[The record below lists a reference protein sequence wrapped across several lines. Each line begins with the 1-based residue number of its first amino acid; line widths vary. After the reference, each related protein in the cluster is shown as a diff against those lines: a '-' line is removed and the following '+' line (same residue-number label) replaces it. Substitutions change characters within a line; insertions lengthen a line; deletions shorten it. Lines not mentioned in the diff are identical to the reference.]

1 MNKTMTPALRG
12 RTAIGLACLILTACG
27 GGSDSTPATPAP
39 VTPPVAGG
47 GTTTP
52 PVTPAPAPAPEVK
65 LLSGGVTRF
74 AAKDSKLAFE
84 VQIKPNFTPTGTLFV
99 SASDKA
105 GAIAAPVAVTAGT
118 DGSYVLALETA
129 AGTPAGH
136 YTGDI
141 TLKLCADTA
150 CATPQAVAS
159 VAVPYDL
166 TVLASSTAWPG
177 DRLTPL
183 TPWTDVPDWTTFQGN
198 PAHTG
203 YVPVEIK
210 PDQLL
215 PRWKYGPI
223 NPVSN
228 PYMSYGNSA
237 TLVATDGIF
246 YGAGS
251 NLLKARKEYDGS
263 VVWSYDVSG
272 MTNPSVNPP
281 AIANGVVYM
290 AAGQGTSTLF
300 AFDATSGAVRF
311 RTALGYS
318 SSYDAILAPVA
329 VGNTVY
335 VNAGSYTGLFAFS
348 SVGEQLFNS
357 RTAQSSTWTPAVDD
371 NAVYTFDGTLQ
382 VIDRKTGN
390 VLVTARDNN
399 TSMYGSQINGAPV
412 LGATGNLFVARYAN
426 ANSSTANNEL
436 LKFNTA
442 KGYVDWRIAGNYP
455 LTPAY
460 AGGLLYA
467 PNNTPYRVEVRAE
480 GDGALQW
487 SWTPQQASETSW
499 AGEPVVTKNLLFVS
513 TNLATYA
520 IDLRTHKAVWS
531 YPAAGRLAL
540 TRSGILYIQSTDAL
554 VAFNVK

>member
-1 MNKTMTPALRG
+1 MNKTMIPALRG

-27 GGSDSTPATPAP
+27 GGSDSSPSTPAPAP

-52 PVTPAPAPAPEVK
+52 PTAPAPEVK
-65 LLSGGVTRF
+65 LLSGGVTRL

-105 GAIAAPVAVTAGT
+105 GAIAAPVAVTANA
-118 DGSYVLALETA
+118 DGSYVLALETT

-166 TVLASSTAWPG
+166 TVLASGTAWPG

-183 TPWTDVPDWTTFQGN
+183 TPWADVPDWTTFQGN
-198 PAHTG
+198 AAHTG

-228 PYMSYGNSA
+228 SYSSYGNTA
-237 TLVATDGIF
+237 TLVAMDGIF

-251 NLLKARKEYDGS
+251 NQLKARKEYDGS

-272 MTNPSVNPP
+272 MQAPSINPP
-281 AIANGVVYM
+281 AIANGAVYM
-290 AAGQGTSTLF
+290 AAGQQSSTLF
-300 AFDATSGAVRF
+300 AFDAANGTVRF
-311 RTALGYS
+311 RAPLGYGY
-318 SSYDAILAPVA
+318 SYDMGLAPVA
-329 VGNTVY
+329 TGNGVY
-335 VNAGSYTGLFAFS
+335 VNTGSYSGLYAFS
-348 SVGEQLFNS
+348 SIGEQMFAN
-357 RTAQSSTWTPAVDD
+357 RTAQAVASTPAVDD

-399 TSMYGSQINGAPV
+399 ASFYGSQINGAPV
-412 LGATGNLFVARYAN
+412 LGAAGNLFVARYT
-426 ANSSTANNEL
+426 STNGGSANNEL

-442 KGYVDWRIAGNYP
+442 KGYVDWRVAGSYP

-460 AGGLLYA
+460 AGGLLYV
-467 PNNTPYRVEVRAE
+467 PNNAPYRVEVRAE

-513 TNLATYA
+513 TNVATYA

>member
-27 GGSDSTPATPAP
+27 GGSDSSSPAPAP

-52 PVTPAPAPAPEVK
+52 PVAPAPEVK

-74 AAKDSKLAFE
+74 AAKDGKLAFE

-105 GAIAAPVAVTAGT
+105 GAIAAPVAVTANT

-166 TVLASSTAWPG
+166 TVLASGTAWPG

-198 PAHTG
+198 AAHTG

-210 PDQLL
+210 PEQLL

-223 NPVSN
+223 NPSSN
-228 PYMSYGNSA
+228 TYATYANSA
-237 TLVATDGIF
+237 TLVAADGLF
-246 YGAGS
+246 YGAG
-251 NLLKARKEYDGS
+251 NNQLKARKEYDGS

-272 MTNPSVNPP
+272 MQSPSINPP
-281 AIANGVVYM
+281 AIANGIVYM
-290 AAGQGTSTLF
+290 AAGQQSSTLF
-300 AFDATSGAVRF
+300 AFDAASGTVRF
-311 RTALGYS
+311 RAPLGYS
-318 SSYDAILAPVA
+318 YSYDMALAPVA
-329 VGNTVY
+329 VGSGVY
-335 VNAGSYTGLFAFS
+335 VNAGSYSGLYAFS
-348 SVGEQLFNS
+348 TSGEQMFNN
-357 RTAQSSTWTPAVDD
+357 RAAQASTSTPAVDD

-399 TSMYGSQINGAPV
+399 TSIYGSQVNGAPV
-412 LGATGNLFVARYAN
+412 LGAAGNLFVARYTSAN
-426 ANSSTANNEL
+426 GSSANNEL

-442 KGYVDWRIAGNYP
+442 KGFIDWRIAGNYP

-460 AGGLLYA
+460 AGGLLYV
-467 PNNTPYRVEVRAE
+467 PNNAPYRVEVRAE

-487 SWTPQQASETSW
+487 SWTPQQASETGW
-499 AGEPVVTKNLLFVS
+499 AGEPIVTKNLLFVS
-513 TNLATYA
+513 TNVATYA
-520 IDLRTHKAVWS
+520 IDLRTRKAVWS